1 MNFRLRLL
9 VCCVFAIQCLQNSD
23 PIAGEWHAV
32 AYRNLSDSTAVLPTD
47 TLRLILSEE
56 GWYRYDGAARYREY
70 GRYRTTWHYLFM
82 TDTVHAPKPEYVLKI
97 NALAKDTLILEMKT
111 KDMPTWL
118 TLVRVP

>member
-1 MNFRLRLL
+1 MVFRLCLL
-9 VCCVFAIQCLQNSD
+9 ICCLFTTSCLQNSHS
-23 PIAGEWHAV
+23 IAGEWHAV

-47 TLRLILSEE
+47 TLRLILSDA
-56 GWYRYDGAARYREY
+56 GWYRYDGAAHYREY

-97 NALAKDTLILEMKT
+97 NTLAKDTLILEMKSEDT
-111 KDMPTWL
+111 PTWL